1 MAASIGE
8 VPCGS
13 FAGEVQWQL
22 CNRSCLFCQVLLAG
36 RGGEVRAG
44 EISTAKESS
53 MDFVASSEKELT
65 VV

>member
-44 EISTAKESS
+44 ESS